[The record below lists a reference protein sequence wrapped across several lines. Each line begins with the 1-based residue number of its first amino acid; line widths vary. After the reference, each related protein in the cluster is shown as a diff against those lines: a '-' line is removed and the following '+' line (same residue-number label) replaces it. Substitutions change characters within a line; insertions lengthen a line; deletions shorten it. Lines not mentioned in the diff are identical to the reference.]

1 MNLSLFILQVIQT
14 RKRKNVITLT
24 GQTITFFM
32 EIVVTILM
40 QLLYTKSGIEF
51 LEPSE
56 MTAYLIIGSM
66 IVTLTQIYT
75 SPELRRFYF

>member
-1 MNLSLFILQVIQT
+1 
-14 RKRKNVITLT
+14 
-24 GQTITFFM
+24 M

-56 MTAYLIIGSM
+56 MTAFLIVGSM